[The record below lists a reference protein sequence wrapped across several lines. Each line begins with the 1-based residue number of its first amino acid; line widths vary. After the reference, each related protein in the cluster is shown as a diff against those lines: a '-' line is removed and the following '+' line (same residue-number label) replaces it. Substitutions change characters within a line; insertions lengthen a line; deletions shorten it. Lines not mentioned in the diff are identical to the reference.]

1 MNKSKRLSRMALC
14 LIVSFVMIMTL
25 IPRLPAGMAFAAA
38 GDTPDAEKTIIDN
51 GDGTYTLSLD
61 IVGESEVDTENTKAN
76 IVVILDR
83 SGSMR
88 YYVESDTGRYGS
100 NNDDPPSQNNVY
112 GNNRVTLY
120 LANGTEV
127 TDDTTEGPVYT
138 RAWQYNRWVY
148 TEYTGKRYA
157 DELRMA
163 VAKEAV
169 NDLVT
174 EMQQYNAQVPNT
186 VQMALVS
193 FADTAST
200 NVQMTGTL
208 SNITNAVNATTG
220 QNAINP
226 NGGTNWEQALQTAR
240 NIANDADD
248 DPTYVIFVT
257 DGNPTRYGTG
267 QGTGQ
272 ETTDNIN
279 TSYNRATDDARGI
292 VNDGFTLYNLG
303 VFGSVDRME
312 SLTEYAN
319 GATSADKGSATY
331 YSVANKSELQEA
343 FADIISQISENI
355 GITDVDIKDG
365 TTSHVVTE
373 SGVAH
378 LLEVVPNSFKYYR
391 SGGDY
396 GNMKEW
402 TSSDDPVP
410 PPAYFNDA
418 TGQVEWDLSPIG
430 VLENNVKYTVTF
442 DVYPSQETYD
452 LIAQLKNGDI
462 EYSDVD
468 PEIQKYISDGSYS
481 LRTNTSASYS
491 WKDTREDPTGSHSN
505 DYTNPD
511 PVATSSDTLPI
522 SKEWEGGNPDV
533 DSVDITVLADEG
545 TENEEAF
552 HTATLTAANGW
563 ATSAFI
569 SVGII
574 KDGEPLPGAMGHDFS
589 FAELDGSQY
598 HWEIDAPVVRPM
610 LINGGGQDHT
620 PTMLI
625 KVDDKHPLPSGAETY
640 TIEGNTYYVDSTMVG
655 LTATNHRRSNLN
667 LTKVVTGEDAPK
679 DAKFPF
685 QLTVNNSLKP
695 ESAPSEDDDPNH
707 ESDWWVWLS
716 VRDENGQG
724 VTGLN
729 MGSGVVEDSGGY
741 YYAPTGTTWNIEIGA
756 GWSLRFLNLPS
767 DSKYTFV
774 EGDLEDGF
782 VFTKSEL
789 TQGED
794 SSFSA
799 GQTTTGTIENTK
811 TSYYVTYTNDYAL
824 TNLEITKVW
833 EDNDDQDGKRLTAD
847 ELKAKLTLSPAVEG
861 KEPTVVDNE
870 DGTYTITYTGLPRY
884 NNGQEVEYTVAESA
898 IDGYT
903 TTGSPAKDH
912 GTITNTHV
920 PEVTKV
926 KVVKVW
932 NDSNDIGE
940 IRPTSIQAQLKADGT
955 ESGSPVTLNDD
966 NEWTY
971 TWENLPK
978 YKNGGTEIVYTADET
993 AVPTGY
999 DKTGP
1004 EKTTADDGTITF
1016 TVTNTYNPT
1025 PVSVD
1030 PPVQKIITGNDDL
1043 YNGGD
1048 FTFNISA
1055 VTTGAPMPAR
1065 TEITNSAE
1073 YELEGKT
1080 GFYEFGVITFTQP
1093 GEYTYKVTESG
1104 EVDGVT
1110 NDSEAATGKTLTFTV
1125 TDDGTGKLVVN
1136 PTTDSAQWSFT
1147 NVYNADGEASIVV
1160 TKEITGA
1167 AWPAGKT
1174 LTLTIAGTGN
1184 APMPEETAATLN
1196 AAGSVTFGP
1205 IEYGLSDA
1213 GKTYEYTITEDS
1225 FGAGWSGS
1233 PDSIKATVAVV
1244 DNGDGT
1250 LGTTVTYDPENA
1262 TFTNTYTASGKA
1274 TLEAIKAIKGAGW
1287 PEDGEITF
1295 TLAGTQSA
1303 PMPAAGGETRTLTEP
1318 GTATF
1323 GEITY
1328 TEADA
1333 GKTYTYTI
1341 SEDGFGDGW
1350 TGSGDIT
1357 ATVVVTD
1364 NGNGTLKT
1372 EITYSPEDDTITNT
1386 YEAEGTA
1393 VLKAIKAI
1401 EGAGWPENGKIT
1413 FTLAGEGGTLPET
1426 KTVTLTEPGT
1436 ATFGAITYDES
1447 DVGKTYT
1454 YTITEDGFGD
1464 GWTADP
1470 GKVITAT
1477 VVVSDNG
1484 DGTLKT
1490 EITYSPTDD
1499 TITNVYEA
1507 EGEAVLKAVKK
1518 VSGAGW
1524 PENGKI
1530 TFTLAGEGGTLPE
1543 TKAITLTEP
1552 GTATF
1557 GAIKYDESDAGKT
1570 YTYTITED
1578 GFGDGWTADPG
1589 KVITATVKVTDNGD
1603 GTLKT
1608 EVTYSPENDT
1618 ITNVYEAEGTA
1629 VLKAIKKVEG
1639 AAWPTGKTLTFTLA
1653 GEGGTLP
1660 ETKTATLTAPGTAT
1674 FGAITYDESD
1684 VGKTYTYTI
1693 TEDGFGDGWT
1703 ADPGKVITATVVV
1716 SDNGDGTLKTEI
1728 TYSPTDDTITNVYE
1742 AEGEAEIEV
1751 TKAIAGAAWPTGKT
1765 LKVTIT
1771 GQDGAPMPETTEV
1784 ELTAAG
1790 KANFGTIEYD
1800 ESDAGKTYTY
1810 TITEGSFGDGWSG
1823 SPNQITATVKV
1834 TDNGDGTLKTEVT
1847 YSPENATFTNTYN
1860 ASGSVDIEVKKAL
1873 EGRDWIEGE
1882 TYTFTL
1888 YDAEETKIEDKT
1900 VSEDNLVAAFSTI
1913 NYTEEDAGKTFTY
1926 TVKETSTLPGGISN
1940 SGDITVTVEVVDNG
1954 NGTLT
1959 ATATYTDA
1967 EKEENDTITNKYD
1980 SEGEVELEAIKDLEG
1995 REWQEG
2001 ETYTFTLKDAEGN
2014 VIDEQTVSSNSTVTF
2029 EAIEYT
2035 EEDMVDDEGNYVTE
2049 KTYTYTI
2056 EETTTLPDGMT
2067 NSGVITA
2074 TVTVTD
2080 DGEGNITAEV
2090 TYDKDDTI
2098 VNTYESKGE
2107 ATLKAKKALAGRAW
2121 LDGEKYTFTLTAI
2134 DGAPMPK
2141 EGTTVDFTAD
2151 GEKSFGTI
2159 KYTQEDMKG
2168 EDGKFLTE
2176 KTYKYTISETSTLP
2190 SGIEKSGDIT
2200 ATVVLKDD
2208 GNGNITATVTYD
2220 PDSDT
2225 IINTYTAEGSATLKA
2240 KKLLKGRAWMDS
2252 ESYTFTLKDP
2262 NGTVVE
2268 EKTVTADGEITFAA
2282 IKYDES
2288 DAGKTYTYTITET
2301 GNSSANVTASDP
2313 IQAKVEVID
2322 NGDGTLKTNVTYTP
2336 EDDTIINTYVPTPV
2350 NAQINVNKTIDGY
2363 VTSDKG
2369 SSDNVFEFTL
2379 YDKDGKQVGDKIT
2392 ITTKEGTGSA
2402 SFAPIQYTE
2411 VGEYTYTVKE
2421 TLGSAAGY
2429 TYSTIEYPVVV
2440 TVTDD
2445 PVNGKLD
2452 ASVSYGDYTVT
2463 SGDETLL
2470 DVINEFDMTDVD
2482 VTLTLTK
2489 TIDDQSNSAPDG
2501 TFTFKLY
2508 KDSVSEENFV
2518 EEKTITTKGLTGSV
2532 DFSKLTF
2539 DKSGEY
2545 TYVVVE
2551 EAGDVNGFSYD
2562 TTEHTYKII
2571 IDDNFDA
2578 AILEVNEDST
2588 LEAEI
2593 TNVYKAKETSNIL
2606 KVKKE
2611 INDTS
2616 GSAYETTFTFTLKDA
2631 DGNKI
2636 DEVTV
2641 VGAEEGEFKAIEYD
2655 KAGTY
2660 EYTITEVAG
2669 DDKGY
2674 QYDTAEYKVTVTVE
2688 DKNGEL
2694 VATSAYI
2701 DKTGES
2707 QTSLTVTNTYD
2718 PEDAKIV
2725 IQAEKKVDDKTGGA
2739 AENPKTFTF
2748 ELLDADGNVIE
2759 TVSRVGGG
2767 TVTFSELTYSKV
2779 GEYNYTVREVAGDDK
2794 GYTYDT
2800 SEYPVTVTVT
2810 DPDKDGILK
2819 AAITVGD
2826 SVEFINPYEAAPTS
2840 AKIQVNKALAGRDLV
2855 EGEFTFK
2862 LEELVDGEAVE
2873 VGTAT
2878 NTAKGKV
2885 TFDKIKYTMPGEYT
2899 YVVSEVV
2906 PEDTKGVLFD
2916 EGTIKVVV
2924 KVTDDGNGQLAAEV
2938 QYPDDKTFNNQYA
2951 PEGTYTPEVKKVLK
2965 GRDLKKNE
2973 FTFKMVGPDGKV
2985 YTAKNDAD
2993 GNVVFDEL
3001 EFGVDDIGETYT
3013 YTITEKKGNLKYVKY
3028 DDHEVTLTLT
3038 ITDNGDGTLK
3048 IKADYDGNKTFTNKY
3063 KKPTPPKT
3071 GDTTQVLPYML
3082 MFTVA
3087 LLGLILVFR
3096 RRKAVRK

>member
-1 MNKSKRLSRMALC
+1 M
-14 LIVSFVMIMTL
+14 
-25 IPRLPAGMAFAAA
+25 
-38 GDTPDAEKTIIDN
+38 
-51 GDGTYTLSLD
+51 
-61 IVGESEVDTENTKAN
+61 
-76 IVVILDR
+76 
-83 SGSMR
+83 
-88 YYVESDTGRYGS
+88 
-100 NNDDPPSQNNVY
+100 
-112 GNNRVTLY
+112 
-120 LANGTEV
+120 
-127 TDDTTEGPVYT
+127 
-138 RAWQYNRWVY
+138 
-148 TEYTGKRYA
+148 
-157 DELRMA
+157 
-163 VAKEAV
+163 
-169 NDLVT
+169 
-174 EMQQYNAQVPNT
+174 
-186 VQMALVS
+186 
-193 FADTAST
+193 
-200 NVQMTGTL
+200 
-208 SNITNAVNATTG
+208 
-220 QNAINP
+220 
-226 NGGTNWEQALQTAR
+226 
-240 NIANDADD
+240 
-248 DPTYVIFVT
+248 
-257 DGNPTRYGTG
+257 
-267 QGTGQ
+267 
-272 ETTDNIN
+272 
-279 TSYNRATDDARGI
+279 
-292 VNDGFTLYNLG
+292 
-303 VFGSVDRME
+303 
-312 SLTEYAN
+312 
-319 GATSADKGSATY
+319 
-331 YSVANKSELQEA
+331 
-343 FADIISQISENI
+343 
-355 GITDVDIKDG
+355 
-365 TTSHVVTE
+365 
-373 SGVAH
+373 
-378 LLEVVPNSFKYYR
+378 
-391 SGGDY
+391 
-396 GNMKEW
+396 
-402 TSSDDPVP
+402 
-410 PPAYFNDA
+410 
-418 TGQVEWDLSPIG
+418 
-430 VLENNVKYTVTF
+430 
-442 DVYPSQETYD
+442 
-452 LIAQLKNGDI
+452 
-462 EYSDVD
+462 
-468 PEIQKYISDGSYS
+468 
-481 LRTNTSASYS
+481 
-491 WKDTREDPTGSHSN
+491 
-505 DYTNPD
+505 
-511 PVATSSDTLPI
+511 
-522 SKEWEGGNPDV
+522 
-533 DSVDITVLADEG
+533 
-545 TENEEAF
+545 
-552 HTATLTAANGW
+552 
-563 ATSAFI
+563 
-569 SVGII
+569 
-574 KDGEPLPGAMGHDFS
+574 
-589 FAELDGSQY
+589 
-598 HWEIDAPVVRPM
+598 
-610 LINGGGQDHT
+610 
-620 PTMLI
+620 
-625 KVDDKHPLPSGAETY
+625 
-640 TIEGNTYYVDSTMVG
+640 
-655 LTATNHRRSNLN
+655 
-667 LTKVVTGEDAPK
+667 
-679 DAKFPF
+679 
-685 QLTVNNSLKP
+685 
-695 ESAPSEDDDPNH
+695 
-707 ESDWWVWLS
+707 
-716 VRDENGQG
+716 
-724 VTGLN
+724 
-729 MGSGVVEDSGGY
+729 
-741 YYAPTGTTWNIEIGA
+741 
-756 GWSLRFLNLPS
+756 
-767 DSKYTFV
+767 
-774 EGDLEDGF
+774 
-782 VFTKSEL
+782 
-789 TQGED
+789 
-794 SSFSA
+794 
-799 GQTTTGTIENTK
+799 
-811 TSYYVTYTNDYAL
+811 
-824 TNLEITKVW
+824 
-833 EDNDDQDGKRLTAD
+833 
-847 ELKAKLTLSPAVEG
+847 
-861 KEPTVVDNE
+861 
-870 DGTYTITYTGLPRY
+870 
-884 NNGQEVEYTVAESA
+884 
-898 IDGYT
+898 
-903 TTGSPAKDH
+903 
-912 GTITNTHV
+912 
-920 PEVTKV
+920 
-926 KVVKVW
+926 
-932 NDSNDIGE
+932 
-940 IRPTSIQAQLKADGT
+940 
-955 ESGSPVTLNDD
+955 
-966 NEWTY
+966 
-971 TWENLPK
+971 
-978 YKNGGTEIVYTADET
+978 
-993 AVPTGY
+993 
-999 DKTGP
+999 
-1004 EKTTADDGTITF
+1004 
-1016 TVTNTYNPT
+1016 
-1025 PVSVD
+1025 
-1030 PPVQKIITGNDDL
+1030 
-1043 YNGGD
+1043 
-1048 FTFNISA
+1048 
-1055 VTTGAPMPAR
+1055 
-1065 TEITNSAE
+1065 
-1073 YELEGKT
+1073 
-1080 GFYEFGVITFTQP
+1080 
-1093 GEYTYKVTESG
+1093 
-1104 EVDGVT
+1104 
-1110 NDSEAATGKTLTFTV
+1110 
-1125 TDDGTGKLVVN
+1125 
-1136 PTTDSAQWSFT
+1136 
-1147 NVYNADGEASIVV
+1147 
-1160 TKEITGA
+1160 
-1167 AWPAGKT
+1167 
-1174 LTLTIAGTGN
+1174 
-1184 APMPEETAATLN
+1184 
-1196 AAGSVTFGP
+1196 
-1205 IEYGLSDA
+1205 
-1213 GKTYEYTITEDS
+1213 
-1225 FGAGWSGS
+1225 
-1233 PDSIKATVAVV
+1233 
-1244 DNGDGT
+1244 
-1250 LGTTVTYDPENA
+1250 
-1262 TFTNTYTASGKA
+1262 
-1274 TLEAIKAIKGAGW
+1274 
-1287 PEDGEITF
+1287 
-1295 TLAGTQSA
+1295 
-1303 PMPAAGGETRTLTEP
+1303 
-1318 GTATF
+1318 
-1323 GEITY
+1323 
-1328 TEADA
+1328 
-1333 GKTYTYTI
+1333 
-1341 SEDGFGDGW
+1341 
-1350 TGSGDIT
+1350 IT
-1357 ATVVVTD
+1357 ATVV
-1364 NGNGTLKT
+1364 
-1372 EITYSPEDDTITNT
+1372 
-1386 YEAEGTA
+1386 
-1393 VLKAIKAI
+1393 
-1401 EGAGWPENGKIT
+1401 
-1413 FTLAGEGGTLPET
+1413 
-1426 KTVTLTEPGT
+1426 
-1436 ATFGAITYDES
+1436 
-1447 DVGKTYT
+1447 
-1454 YTITEDGFGD
+1454 
-1464 GWTADP
+1464 
-1470 GKVITAT
+1470 
-1477 VVVSDNG
+1477 
-1484 DGTLKT
+1484 
-1490 EITYSPTDD
+1490 
-1499 TITNVYEA
+1499 
-1507 EGEAVLKAVKK
+1507 
-1518 VSGAGW
+1518 
-1524 PENGKI
+1524 
-1530 TFTLAGEGGTLPE
+1530 
-1543 TKAITLTEP
+1543 
-1552 GTATF
+1552 
-1557 GAIKYDESDAGKT
+1557 
-1570 YTYTITED
+1570 
-1578 GFGDGWTADPG
+1578 
-1589 KVITATVKVTDNGD
+1589 VTDNGD

-1608 EVTYSPENDT
+1608 EVTYSPEDDT

-1629 VLKAIKKVEG
+1629 VLKAIKKIEG

-1703 ADPGKVITATVVV
+1703 ADPGKVITATVKVT
-1716 SDNGDGTLKTEI
+1716 DNGDGTLKTEI

-1888 YDAEETKIEDKT
+1888 YDAEGTKIEDKT

-1940 SGDITVTVEVVDNG
+1940 SGDITVTVAVADNG
-1954 NGTLT
+1954 DGTLT

-2074 TVTVTD
+2074 TVTVKD
-2080 DGEGNITAEV
+2080 DGEGNITTEV
-2090 TYDKDDTI
+2090 SYDKDDTI

-2107 ATLKAKKALAGRAW
+2107 ATLKAKKALVGRAW
-2121 LDGEKYTFTLTAI
+2121 LENEKYTFTLTAV

-2518 EEKTITTKGLTGSV
+2518 EEKSITTNGLTGSV

-2551 EAGDVNGFSYD
+2551 EAGDVNGFTYD

-2674 QYDTAEYKVTVTVE
+2674 QYDTTQYKVTVTVE

-2840 AKIQVNKALAGRDLV
+2840 AKIQVKKALAGRDLV
-2855 EGEFTFK
+2855 EGEFTF
-2862 LEELVDGEAVE
+2862 EMVGPDGKVY
-2873 VGTAT
+2873 TAT
-2878 NTAKGKV
+2878 NTASGKV

-3013 YTITEKKGNLKYVKY
+3013 YTITEKKGDLKYVKY

-3048 IKADYDGNKTFTNKY
+3048 IKADYDGKTTFTNKY

-3082 MFTVA
+3082 MFTAA

>member
-1 MNKSKRLSRMALC
+1 MNKSKRIGRIALC
-14 LIVSFVMIMTL
+14 LIVSLMMVMTL
-25 IPRLPAGMAFAAA
+25 IPNLPSGLTFAAD
-38 GDTPDAEKTIIDN
+38 GDYPVPETSKQLIDN
-51 GDGTYTLSLD
+51 EDGTYTLKLS
-61 IVGESEVDTENTKAN
+61 VTGSAKTETENPKVN
-76 IVVILDR
+76 VVFIMDR
-83 SGSMR
+83 SGSMQ
-88 YYVESDTGRYGS
+88 ESTGQSGYTVAQYGRYGHVGDEYPQLYYRNTYGS
-100 NNDDPPSQNNVY
+100 GYTAVGNNDNHS
-112 GNNRVTLY
+112 T
-120 LANGTEV
+120 
-127 TDDTTEGPVYT
+127 VYT
-138 RAWQYNRWVY
+138 RSGTQGNYTY
-148 TEYTGKRYA
+148 TEYTGPRYNQSNNMRRDQVA
-157 DELRMA
+157 IAAATDLAEDLLSYNTAANPDTVEMA
-163 VAKEAV
+163 F
-169 NDLVT
+169 
-174 EMQQYNAQVPNT
+174 
-186 VQMALVS
+186 VS
-193 FADTAST
+193 FNDMASPGNNSQWTTSAST
-200 NVQMTGTL
+200 AETVIRGYTY
-208 SNITNAVNATTG
+208 
-220 QNAINP
+220 QNNT
-226 NGGTNWEQALQTAR
+226 GTNWEDAL
-240 NIANDADD
+240 IDAKTLADAKHSAQPD
-248 DPTYVIFVT
+248 EQMFIIFLT
-257 DGNPTRYGTG
+257 DGNPTRYVNNAGNQAG
-267 QGTGQ
+267 NGY
-272 ETTDNIN
+272 ETDENIA
-279 TSYNRATDDARGI
+279 TCYSQAAPRARELTNAGYE
-292 VNDGFTLYNLG
+292 LYNIG
-303 VFGSVDRME
+303 VFGNVDRME
-312 SLTEYAN
+312 DLTEYAN
-319 GATSADKGSATY
+319 GATADGHGDATY
-331 YSVANKSELQEA
+331 YAAANASALEAA
-343 FADIISQISENI
+343 FAEILRS
-355 GITDVDIKDG
+355 ITNSLSLADVKFTDG
-365 TTSHVVTE
+365 VTDMTH
-373 SGVAH
+373 STGVNGRPDNFQYTITVNGEETPWADAPAATVNNNK
-378 LLEVVPNSFKYYR
+378 EVI
-391 SGGDY
+391 
-396 GNMKEW
+396 
-402 TSSDDPVP
+402 
-410 PPAYFNDA
+410 
-418 TGQVEWDLSPIG
+418 WDLSKDKNGNDLTIADG
-430 VLENNVKYTVTF
+430 VTVTCSFLVWPDQDAMDLIADLNNNKITYDSLTDAQKAQITGGPNGPFALKTNTQAKLEYSILENNDGTITKIPQDPITLTPPEPMPLYIEKLSLEKKWDDSLDPDQREEVEGEVVLDFYKDDTKYIIPGYENGITLTEAENWIKTDFLSIATGIMVSDKSPAYDATKYPTVEYDGETYCILETGHDYHFQEQDINSHYELTAYTYHPMLVDGVLHNLTFEKDASGNITGVTEGTEISKVSATNTIKGGVSIRKKVVDSNGTEVDCDEPFTITMHMLDSEGEDYSYDYRIYYGEKNPEYESHIVYNEDGTVKYSRTDHIYGTGEAEVTIYPGDEIRFVNVDAGTRYYVSETETVGYDLDGITYKVRYGDDPTLVDFTADQKVTIDGKTYYIMEGNSSGSVEVTNVKNNGDLKVTKSVVNGDTDKEFEFTLELKGGSPEAELTDEFKYVIYDSSDEEVSDGKIKSGQTFKLKDGQYIIVEGVPTGTKYTVT
-442 DVYPSQETYD
+442 ET
-452 LIAQLKNGDI
+452 
-462 EYSDVD
+462 
-468 PEIQKYISDGSYS
+468 
-481 LRTNTSASYS
+481 
-491 WKDTREDPTGSHSN
+491 
-505 DYTNPD
+505 
-511 PVATSSDTLPI
+511 
-522 SKEWEGGNPDV
+522 
-533 DSVDITVLADEG
+533 
-545 TENEEAF
+545 EA
-552 HTATLTAANGW
+552 A
-563 ATSAFI
+563 
-569 SVGII
+569 
-574 KDGEPLPGAMGHDFS
+574 
-589 FAELDGSQY
+589 
-598 HWEIDAPVVRPM
+598 
-610 LINGGGQDHT
+610 
-620 PTMLI
+620 
-625 KVDDKHPLPSGAETY
+625 
-640 TIEGNTYYVDSTMVG
+640 
-655 LTATNHRRSNLN
+655 
-667 LTKVVTGEDAPK
+667 
-679 DAKFPF
+679 
-685 QLTVNNSLKP
+685 
-695 ESAPSEDDDPNH
+695 
-707 ESDWWVWLS
+707 
-716 VRDENGQG
+716 
-724 VTGLN
+724 
-729 MGSGVVEDSGGY
+729 
-741 YYAPTGTTWNIEIGA
+741 
-756 GWSLRFLNLPS
+756 
-767 DSKYTFV
+767 
-774 EGDLEDGF
+774 
-782 VFTKSEL
+782 
-789 TQGED
+789 
-794 SSFSA
+794 
-799 GQTTTGTIENTK
+799 
-811 TSYYVTYTNDYAL
+811 
-824 TNLEITKVW
+824 
-833 EDNDDQDGKRLTAD
+833 
-847 ELKAKLTLSPAVEG
+847 
-861 KEPTVVDNE
+861 
-870 DGTYTITYTGLPRY
+870 
-884 NNGQEVEYTVAESA
+884 
-898 IDGYT
+898 GYT
-903 TTGSPAKDH
+903 TTVGETTTQEAT
-912 GTITNTHV
+912 GTIV
-920 PEVTKV
+920 
-926 KVVKVW
+926 
-932 NDSNDIGE
+932 
-940 IRPTSIQAQLKADGT
+940 L
-955 ESGSPVTLNDD
+955 
-966 NEWTY
+966 
-971 TWENLPK
+971 
-978 YKNGGTEIVYTADET
+978 DET
-993 AVPTGY
+993 A
-999 DKTGP
+999 
-1004 EKTTADDGTITF
+1004 TAAF
-1016 TVTNTYNPT
+1016 TNTY
-1025 PVSVD
+1025 D
-1030 PPVQKIITGNDDL
+1030 ATGTAIL
-1043 YNGGD
+1043 KV
-1048 FTFNISA
+1048 IKELS
-1055 VTTGAPMPAR
+1055 GATWP
-1065 TEITNSAE
+1065 
-1073 YELEGKT
+1073 
-1080 GFYEFGVITFTQP
+1080 
-1093 GEYTYKVTESG
+1093 
-1104 EVDGVT
+1104 
-1110 NDSEAATGKTLTFTV
+1110 TGKTLTFT
-1125 TDDGTGKLVVN
+1125 L
-1136 PTTDSAQWSFT
+1136 
-1147 NVYNADGEASIVV
+1147 
-1160 TKEITGA
+1160 
-1167 AWPAGKT
+1167 AGQ
-1174 LTLTIAGTGN
+1174 G
-1184 APMPEETAATLN
+1184 
-1196 AAGSVTFGP
+1196 
-1205 IEYGLSDA
+1205 
-1213 GKTYEYTITEDS
+1213 
-1225 FGAGWSGS
+1225 
-1233 PDSIKATVAVV
+1233 
-1244 DNGDGT
+1244 GT
-1250 LGTTVTYDPENA
+1250 LPTDTTEEL
-1262 TFTNTYTASGKA
+1262 TA
-1274 TLEAIKAIKGAGW
+1274 
-1287 PEDGEITF
+1287 
-1295 TLAGTQSA
+1295 
-1303 PMPAAGGETRTLTEP
+1303 P

-1323 GEITY
+1323 GAITY
-1328 TEADA
+1328 GLEDA

-1341 SEDGFGDGW
+1341 SEDGFGAGW
-1350 TGSGDIT
+1350 TPSGSIT
-1357 ATVVVTD
+1357 ATVKVTD
-1364 NGNGTLKT
+1364 NGDGTLKT
-1372 EITYSPEDDTITNT
+1372 EITYNPENDTITNT
-1386 YEAEGTA
+1386 YDASGNATIN
-1393 VLKAIKAI
+1393 VTKAITGAAWPTGKTIKLTLAGANNAPMPETTTATLSAAGSASFGPISYGLADAGKTYTYTVSEDGFGTGWAGSGDVTVTVEVKDDGAGNLVTDVKYSPENATITNTYTATGKATLEATKAI
-1401 EGAGWPENGKIT
+1401 EGAAWPAGKTIT

-1426 KTVTLTEPGT
+1426 KTVSLSEPGK
-1436 ATFGAITYDES
+1436 ATFGDITY
-1447 DVGKTYT
+1447 
-1454 YTITEDGFGD
+1454 TE
-1464 GWTADP
+1464 A
-1470 GKVITAT
+1470 
-1477 VVVSDNG
+1477 
-1484 DGTLKT
+1484 
-1490 EITYSPTDD
+1490 
-1499 TITNVYEA
+1499 
-1507 EGEAVLKAVKK
+1507 
-1518 VSGAGW
+1518 
-1524 PENGKI
+1524 
-1530 TFTLAGEGGTLPE
+1530 
-1543 TKAITLTEP
+1543 
-1552 GTATF
+1552 
-1557 GAIKYDESDAGKT
+1557 DAGKT

-1578 GFGDGWTADPG
+1578 GFGAGWTGAPG
-1589 KVITATVKVTDNGD
+1589 QITATVKVTDNGD

-1608 EVTYSPENDT
+1608 EVTYDPTSDT
-1618 ITNVYEAEGTA
+1618 FTNTYKATGKATLEAT
-1629 VLKAIKKVEG
+1629 KAIEG
-1639 AAWPTGKTLTFTLA
+1639 AGWPEGKKITFTLA

-1660 ETKTATLTAPGTAT
+1660 TDTTEELTAPGTAT
-1674 FGAITYDESD
+1674 FGDITYTEADA
-1684 VGKTYTYTI
+1684 GKTYTYTI
-1693 TEDGFGDGWT
+1693 TEDGFGTGWT
-1703 ADPGKVITATVVV
+1703 GSPEKITATVKVTDNGDGTLKTEV
-1716 SDNGDGTLKTEI
+1716 TYDPANKTFTNTYEAEGEAVLEATKAIEGAEWPEDATITFTLSGDGGTVPEENTVTLTKPGKATFEAIKYTEADAGKTYTYTINEDGFGTGWKGTPNSITATVKVTDNGDGTLKTEI
-1728 TYSPTDDTITNVYE
+1728 TYNPENATFTNTYK
-1742 AEGEAEIEV
+1742 ATGEANIEV
-1751 TKAIAGAAWPTGKT
+1751 EKKIEGAAWPTGKT
-1765 LKVTIT
+1765 LKVTLA
-1771 GQDGAPMPETTEV
+1771 GEDGAPMPEDTEA
-1784 ELTAAG
+1784 ELTSEG
-1790 KANFGTIEYD
+1790 KVNFGPIEYD

-1940 SGDITVTVEVVDNG
+1940 SGDITVTVEVADNG
-1954 NGTLT
+1954 DGTLT

-2014 VIDEQTVSSNSTVTF
+2014 VIDEQTVNSNSKVTF
-2029 EAIEYT
+2029 DAIEYT

-2074 TVTVTD
+2074 TVVVTD

-2107 ATLKAKKALAGRAW
+2107 ATLKAKKALVGRAW
-2121 LDGEKYTFTLTAI
+2121 LENEKYTFTLTPV

-2240 KKLLKGRAWMDS
+2240 KKLLKGRDWMDS

-2282 IKYDES
+2282 INYDES

-2363 VTSDKG
+2363 VSSDKG

-2392 ITTKEGTGSA
+2392 ITTKEGTGTA

-2551 EAGDVNGFSYD
+2551 EAGDVNGFTYD

-2578 AILEVNEDST
+2578 AILEVNKDST

-2593 TNVYKAKETSNIL
+2593 TNIYKAKETSNIL

-2674 QYDTAEYKVTVTVE
+2674 QYDTTEYKVTVTVE

-2739 AENPKTFTF
+2739 AGNPKTFTF

-2826 SVEFINPYEAAPTS
+2826 SVEFINPYEAEPTS

-2885 TFDKIKYTMPGEYT
+2885 TFDKIEYTMPGEYT

-2938 QYPDDKTFNNQYA
+2938 QYPDDKTFNNQYE

-3013 YTITEKKGNLKYVKY
+3013 YTITEKKGDLKYVKY

-3082 MFTVA
+3082 MFTAA

>member
-1 MNKSKRLSRMALC
+1 MNKSKRIGRIALC
-14 LIVSFVMIMTL
+14 LIVSLMMVMTL
-25 IPRLPAGMAFAAA
+25 IPNLPSGLTFAAD
-38 GDTPDAEKTIIDN
+38 GDYPVPETSKQLIDN
-51 GDGTYTLSLD
+51 EDGTYTLKLS
-61 IVGESEVDTENTKAN
+61 VTGSAKTETENPKVN
-76 IVVILDR
+76 VVFIMDR
-83 SGSMR
+83 SGSMQ
-88 YYVESDTGRYGS
+88 ESTGQSGYTVAQYGRYGHVGDEYPQLYYRNTYGS
-100 NNDDPPSQNNVY
+100 GYTAVGNNDNHS
-112 GNNRVTLY
+112 T
-120 LANGTEV
+120 
-127 TDDTTEGPVYT
+127 VYT
-138 RAWQYNRWVY
+138 RSGTQGNYTY
-148 TEYTGKRYA
+148 TEYTGPRYNQSNNMRRDQVA
-157 DELRMA
+157 IAAATDLAEDLLSYNTAANPDTVEMA
-163 VAKEAV
+163 F
-169 NDLVT
+169 
-174 EMQQYNAQVPNT
+174 
-186 VQMALVS
+186 VS
-193 FADTAST
+193 FNDMASPGNNSQWTTSAST
-200 NVQMTGTL
+200 AETVIRGYTY
-208 SNITNAVNATTG
+208 
-220 QNAINP
+220 QNNT
-226 NGGTNWEQALQTAR
+226 GTNWEDAL
-240 NIANDADD
+240 IDAKTLADAKHSAQPD
-248 DPTYVIFVT
+248 EQMFIIFLT
-257 DGNPTRYGTG
+257 DGNPTRYVNNAGNQAG
-267 QGTGQ
+267 NGY
-272 ETTDNIN
+272 ETDENIA
-279 TSYNRATDDARGI
+279 TCYSQAAPRARELTNAGYE
-292 VNDGFTLYNLG
+292 LYNIG
-303 VFGSVDRME
+303 VFGNVDRME
-312 SLTEYAN
+312 DLTEYAN
-319 GATSADKGSATY
+319 GATADGHGDATY
-331 YSVANKSELQEA
+331 YAAANASALEAA
-343 FADIISQISENI
+343 FAEILRS
-355 GITDVDIKDG
+355 ITNSLSLADVKFTDG
-365 TTSHVVTE
+365 VTDMTH
-373 SGVAH
+373 STGVNGRPDNFQYTITVNGEETPWADAPAATVNNNK
-378 LLEVVPNSFKYYR
+378 EVI
-391 SGGDY
+391 
-396 GNMKEW
+396 
-402 TSSDDPVP
+402 
-410 PPAYFNDA
+410 
-418 TGQVEWDLSPIG
+418 WDLSKDKNGNDLTIADG
-430 VLENNVKYTVTF
+430 VTVTCSFLVWPDQDAMDLIADLNNNKITYDSLTDAQKAQITGGPNGPFALKTNTQAKLEYSILENNDGTITKIPQDPITLTPPEPMPLYIEKLSLEKKWDDSLDPDQREEVEGEVVLDFYKDDTKYIIPGYENGITLTEAENWIKTDFLSIATGIMVSDKSPAYDATKYPTVEYDGETYCILETGHDYHFQEQDINSHYELTAYTYHPMLVDGVLHNLTFEKDASGNITGVTEGTEISKVSATNTIKGGVSIRKKVVDSNGTEVDCDEPFTITMHMLDSEGEDYSYDYRIYYGEKNPEYESHIVYNEDGTVKYSRTDHIYGTGEAEVTIYPGDEIRFVNVDAGTRYYVSETETVGYDLDGITYKVRYGDDPTLVDFTADQKVTIDGKTYYIMEGNSSGSVEVTNVKNNGDLKVTKSVVNGDTDKEFEFTLELKGGSPEAELTDEFKYVIYDSSDEEVSDGKIKSGQTFKLKDGQYIIVEGVPTGTKYTVT
-442 DVYPSQETYD
+442 ET
-452 LIAQLKNGDI
+452 
-462 EYSDVD
+462 
-468 PEIQKYISDGSYS
+468 
-481 LRTNTSASYS
+481 
-491 WKDTREDPTGSHSN
+491 
-505 DYTNPD
+505 
-511 PVATSSDTLPI
+511 
-522 SKEWEGGNPDV
+522 
-533 DSVDITVLADEG
+533 
-545 TENEEAF
+545 EA
-552 HTATLTAANGW
+552 A
-563 ATSAFI
+563 
-569 SVGII
+569 
-574 KDGEPLPGAMGHDFS
+574 
-589 FAELDGSQY
+589 
-598 HWEIDAPVVRPM
+598 
-610 LINGGGQDHT
+610 
-620 PTMLI
+620 
-625 KVDDKHPLPSGAETY
+625 
-640 TIEGNTYYVDSTMVG
+640 
-655 LTATNHRRSNLN
+655 
-667 LTKVVTGEDAPK
+667 
-679 DAKFPF
+679 
-685 QLTVNNSLKP
+685 
-695 ESAPSEDDDPNH
+695 
-707 ESDWWVWLS
+707 
-716 VRDENGQG
+716 
-724 VTGLN
+724 
-729 MGSGVVEDSGGY
+729 
-741 YYAPTGTTWNIEIGA
+741 
-756 GWSLRFLNLPS
+756 
-767 DSKYTFV
+767 
-774 EGDLEDGF
+774 
-782 VFTKSEL
+782 
-789 TQGED
+789 
-794 SSFSA
+794 
-799 GQTTTGTIENTK
+799 
-811 TSYYVTYTNDYAL
+811 
-824 TNLEITKVW
+824 
-833 EDNDDQDGKRLTAD
+833 
-847 ELKAKLTLSPAVEG
+847 
-861 KEPTVVDNE
+861 
-870 DGTYTITYTGLPRY
+870 
-884 NNGQEVEYTVAESA
+884 
-898 IDGYT
+898 GYT
-903 TTGSPAKDH
+903 TTVGETTTQEAT
-912 GTITNTHV
+912 GTIV
-920 PEVTKV
+920 
-926 KVVKVW
+926 
-932 NDSNDIGE
+932 
-940 IRPTSIQAQLKADGT
+940 L
-955 ESGSPVTLNDD
+955 
-966 NEWTY
+966 
-971 TWENLPK
+971 
-978 YKNGGTEIVYTADET
+978 DET
-993 AVPTGY
+993 A
-999 DKTGP
+999 
-1004 EKTTADDGTITF
+1004 TAAF
-1016 TVTNTYNPT
+1016 TNTY
-1025 PVSVD
+1025 D
-1030 PPVQKIITGNDDL
+1030 ATGTAIL
-1043 YNGGD
+1043 KV
-1048 FTFNISA
+1048 IKELS
-1055 VTTGAPMPAR
+1055 GATWP
-1065 TEITNSAE
+1065 
-1073 YELEGKT
+1073 
-1080 GFYEFGVITFTQP
+1080 
-1093 GEYTYKVTESG
+1093 
-1104 EVDGVT
+1104 
-1110 NDSEAATGKTLTFTV
+1110 TGKTLTFT
-1125 TDDGTGKLVVN
+1125 L
-1136 PTTDSAQWSFT
+1136 
-1147 NVYNADGEASIVV
+1147 
-1160 TKEITGA
+1160 
-1167 AWPAGKT
+1167 AGQ
-1174 LTLTIAGTGN
+1174 G
-1184 APMPEETAATLN
+1184 
-1196 AAGSVTFGP
+1196 
-1205 IEYGLSDA
+1205 
-1213 GKTYEYTITEDS
+1213 
-1225 FGAGWSGS
+1225 
-1233 PDSIKATVAVV
+1233 
-1244 DNGDGT
+1244 GT
-1250 LGTTVTYDPENA
+1250 LPTDTTEEL
-1262 TFTNTYTASGKA
+1262 TA
-1274 TLEAIKAIKGAGW
+1274 
-1287 PEDGEITF
+1287 
-1295 TLAGTQSA
+1295 
-1303 PMPAAGGETRTLTEP
+1303 P

-1323 GEITY
+1323 GAITY
-1328 TEADA
+1328 GLEDA

-1341 SEDGFGDGW
+1341 SEDGFGAGW
-1350 TGSGDIT
+1350 TPSGSIT
-1357 ATVVVTD
+1357 ATVKVTD
-1364 NGNGTLKT
+1364 NGDGTLKT
-1372 EITYSPEDDTITNT
+1372 EITYNPENDTITNT
-1386 YEAEGTA
+1386 YDASGNATIN
-1393 VLKAIKAI
+1393 VTKAITGAAWPTGKTIKLTLAGANNAPMPETTTATLSAAGSASFGPISYGLADAGKTYTYTVSEDGFGTGWAGSGDVTVTVEVKDDGAGNLVTDVKYSPENATITNTYTATGKATLEATKAI
-1401 EGAGWPENGKIT
+1401 EGAAWPAGKTIT

-1426 KTVTLTEPGT
+1426 KTVSLSEPGK
-1436 ATFGAITYDES
+1436 ATFGDITY
-1447 DVGKTYT
+1447 
-1454 YTITEDGFGD
+1454 TE
-1464 GWTADP
+1464 A
-1470 GKVITAT
+1470 
-1477 VVVSDNG
+1477 
-1484 DGTLKT
+1484 
-1490 EITYSPTDD
+1490 
-1499 TITNVYEA
+1499 
-1507 EGEAVLKAVKK
+1507 
-1518 VSGAGW
+1518 
-1524 PENGKI
+1524 
-1530 TFTLAGEGGTLPE
+1530 
-1543 TKAITLTEP
+1543 
-1552 GTATF
+1552 
-1557 GAIKYDESDAGKT
+1557 DAGKT

-1578 GFGDGWTADPG
+1578 GFGAGWTGAPG
-1589 KVITATVKVTDNGD
+1589 QITATVKVTDNGD

-1608 EVTYSPENDT
+1608 EVTYDPANKT
-1618 ITNVYEAEGTA
+1618 FTNTYEAEGEA
-1629 VLKAIKKVEG
+1629 VLEATKAIEG
-1639 AAWPTGKTLTFTLA
+1639 AEWPEDATITFTLS
-1653 GEGGTLP
+1653 GDGGTVP
-1660 ETKTATLTAPGTAT
+1660 EENTVTLTKPGKAT
-1674 FGAITYDESD
+1674 FEAIKYTEADA
-1684 VGKTYTYTI
+1684 GKTYTYTI
-1693 TEDGFGDGWT
+1693 NEDGFGTGWKGT
-1703 ADPGKVITATVVV
+1703 PNSITATVKVT
-1716 SDNGDGTLKTEI
+1716 DNGDGTLKTEI
-1728 TYSPTDDTITNVYE
+1728 TYNPENATFTNTYK
-1742 AEGEAEIEV
+1742 ATGEANIEV
-1751 TKAIAGAAWPTGKT
+1751 EKKIEGAAWPTGKT
-1765 LKVTIT
+1765 LKVTLA
-1771 GQDGAPMPETTEV
+1771 GEDGAPMPEDTEA
-1784 ELTAAG
+1784 ELTSEG
-1790 KANFGTIEYD
+1790 KVNFGPIEYD

-1940 SGDITVTVEVVDNG
+1940 SGDITVTVEVADNG
-1954 NGTLT
+1954 DGTLT

-2014 VIDEQTVSSNSTVTF
+2014 VIDEQTVNSNSKVTF
-2029 EAIEYT
+2029 DAIEYT

-2074 TVTVTD
+2074 TVVVTD

-2107 ATLKAKKALAGRAW
+2107 ATLKAKKALVGRAW
-2121 LDGEKYTFTLTAI
+2121 LENEKYTFTLTPV

-2240 KKLLKGRAWMDS
+2240 KKLLKGRDWMDS

-2282 IKYDES
+2282 INYDES

-2363 VTSDKG
+2363 VSSDKG

-2392 ITTKEGTGSA
+2392 ITTKEGTGTA

-2551 EAGDVNGFSYD
+2551 EAGDVNGFTYD

-2578 AILEVNEDST
+2578 AILEVNKDST

-2593 TNVYKAKETSNIL
+2593 TNIYKAKETSNIL

-2674 QYDTAEYKVTVTVE
+2674 QYDTTEYKVTVTVE

-2739 AENPKTFTF
+2739 AGNPKTFTF

-2826 SVEFINPYEAAPTS
+2826 SVEFINPYEAEPTS

-2885 TFDKIKYTMPGEYT
+2885 TFDKIEYTMPGEYT

-2938 QYPDDKTFNNQYA
+2938 QYPDDKTFNNQYE

-3013 YTITEKKGNLKYVKY
+3013 YTITEKKGDLKYVKY

-3082 MFTVA
+3082 MFTAA